1 MLQKLSVILTELFN
15 TPKARVVFILATLVV
30 AVLVGGAP
38 NDGGGGGG

>member
-1 MLQKLSVILTELFN
+1 MLKNLSVTVTELFN

-30 AVLVGGAP
+30 AALVGGAP